1 MSDLISSIKRGY
13 TSSISSVKNKTKK
26 SETGESVSTTS
37 NEDTFIRSSDISSTS
52 NVTYTKAS
60 FLSSVN
66 SVSTDTSNSDE
77 VTGVDALLLEQEARK
92 QSLMDMVR
100 EQITKQAGN
109 STSLTS
115 TLESILGIEEKLKAD
130 LTPEELETDD
140 TWGIDAVADRIMSM
154 AESFVGTDS
163 SLFATIKQAVQDGF
177 ADAESKWGGELP
189 EICQKTMQEINNR
202 FDDWEKEL
210 FGEE

>member
-13 TSSISSVKNKTKK
+13 TSSVGSIKNKAKK
-26 SETGESVSTTS
+26 SDSETVSSTS
-37 NEDTFIRSSDISSTS
+37 KEDTFIKSSDISSIS
-52 NVTYTKAS
+52 NVTYNKAS
-60 FLSSVN
+60 FLSSVSN
-66 SVSTDTSNSDE
+66 VTADTVSNDE
-77 VTGVDALLLEQEARK
+77 VTGVDALLLEQEERK
-92 QSLMDMVR
+92 QSLMEMVM

-115 TLESILGIEEKLKAD
+115 TLEQILGIDEKLKAD
-130 LTPEELETDD
+130 LTLDELETDD
-140 TWGIDAVADRIMSM
+140 TWGVEAVADRIMSM

-163 SLFATIKQAVQDGF
+163 SLFATIKQAVLDGF

-189 EICQKTMQEINNR
+189 EVCQKTMAEINNR